1 MAGHLRQIKNDN
13 ILIRLYYI
21 KMNEKQLEAFNVVKN
36 GENLFLSGSAGTG
49 KSFTI
54 KKIVEYLEHNNKNYG
69 LTALSGC
76 AACLINGQTLHSFLS
91 LGIDKSLKD
100 IYNDLSKKYIPKL
113 KSLKSLNTLIID
125 EISMMSNELLELIN
139 ELLKM
144 IKSNLLP
151 FGGIQVILVGDFH
164 QLPPIKGNY
173 CFTSVVWDA
182 LNLHT
187 IILTDLIRQ
196 KDDLVLQEILEELRI
211 GKISDE
217 KFEILKSLNKTK
229 FLGDIKPTRLFPV
242 NANVDKI
249 NNNEFEKLVKIND
262 GSTTTYKALANYKVD
277 NIDTFNVCLTLNAQI
292 MVIRNL
298 SVENH
303 LVNGTRGIVIGL
315 LDKCVI
321 IKDINNNIHHINY
334 YTDLNKN
341 KKNYISFMPLKLAYA
356 ISIHKSQG
364 SSIDCLELDLGNDIF
379 VSGQTYTALS
389 RATNIKNIRIIN
401 IEKNSFFINKKIID
415 FYKK

>member
-1 MAGHLRQIKNDN
+1 
-13 ILIRLYYI
+13 
-21 KMNEKQLEAFNVVKN
+21 MNEKQLEAFNVVKN
-36 GENLFLSGSAGTG
+36 KQNLFLSGSAGTG

-54 KKIVEYLEHNNKNYG
+54 KKIVEYLENHNINYG
-69 LTALSGC
+69 LTALTGC
-76 AACLINGQTLHSFLS
+76 AASLINGQTIHSYLL
-91 LGIDKSLKD
+91 LGIDKTLKD
-100 IYNDLSKKYIPKL
+100 IYNDLSKKYIAKL
-113 KSLKSLNTLIID
+113 KSLRSLNTLIID
-125 EISMMSNELLELIN
+125 EVSMMSNELIELID
-139 ELLKM
+139 ELFKM
-144 IKSNLLP
+144 IKSNILP

-173 CFTSVVWDA
+173 CFTSATWDA
-182 LNLHT
+182 LNMNN

-196 KDDLVLQEILEELRI
+196 KDDLVLQEILEELRN

-217 KFEILKSLNKTK
+217 TFETLKSLNKTE
-229 FLGDIKPTRLFPV
+229 FLGDVKPTKLFPV
-242 NANVDKI
+242 NTNVDKI
-249 NNNEFEKLVKIND
+249 NNKEFQKLVKIND
-262 GSTTTYKALANYKVD
+262 GNTTMYKALSNYKVD
-277 NIDTFNVCLTLNAQI
+277 NIETFNVCLTLNAQI
-292 MVIRNL
+292 MVIRNI

-303 LVNGTRGIVIGL
+303 LVNGTRGVVIGL

-389 RATNIKNIRIIN
+389 RATNINNIKIIN
-401 IEKNSFFINKKIID
+401 IEKTSFFVNKKIID

>member
-1 MAGHLRQIKNDN
+1 
-13 ILIRLYYI
+13 
-21 KMNEKQLEAFNVVKN
+21 MNEKQLEAFNVVKN

-54 KKIVEYLEHNNKNYG
+54 KKIVEYLENNNLNYG
-69 LTALSGC
+69 LTALTGC
-76 AACLINGQTLHSFLS
+76 AASLINGQTLHSFLL

-100 IYNDLSKKYIPKL
+100 IYNDLSKKYIPKF
-113 KSLKSLNTLIID
+113 KALKSLNTLIID
-125 EISMMSNELLELIN
+125 EISMMSNELIELIN
-139 ELLKM
+139 ELFKL

-164 QLPPIKGNY
+164 QLPPIRGNY
-173 CFTSVVWDA
+173 CFTSPIWDE
-182 LNLHT
+182 LKLHN

-196 KDDLVLQEILEELRI
+196 KDDLILQEILEELRI
-211 GKISDE
+211 GTISD
-217 KFEILKSLNKTK
+217 KTFETLKSLNKTK
-229 FLGDIKPTRLFPV
+229 FIGDIKPTKLFPV
-242 NANVDKI
+242 NTNVDKI
-249 NNNEFEKLVKIND
+249 NNREFEKLVKIND
-262 GSTTTYKALANYKVD
+262 GNTTTYKALANYKVD
-277 NIDTFNVCLTLNAQI
+277 NIESFNVCLTLNAQI

-298 SVENH
+298 CVENH
-303 LVNGTRGIVIGL
+303 LVNGTRGIVVGL

-334 YTDLNKN
+334 YTDLHKN
-341 KKNYISFMPLKLAYA
+341 KKHYISFMPLKLAYA

-401 IEKNSFFINKKIID
+401 IEKNSFFVNKKIID

>member
-1 MAGHLRQIKNDN
+1 
-13 ILIRLYYI
+13 
-21 KMNEKQLEAFNVVKN
+21 MNEKQLEAFNVVKN
-36 GENLFLSGSAGTG
+36 KQNLFLSGSAGTG

-54 KKIVEYLEHNNKNYG
+54 KKIVEYLENHNINYG
-69 LTALSGC
+69 LTALTGC
-76 AACLINGQTLHSFLS
+76 AASLINGQTIHSYLL

-100 IYNDLSKKYIPKL
+100 IYNDLSKKYIAKL
-113 KSLKSLNTLIID
+113 KSLRSLNTLIID
-125 EISMMSNELLELIN
+125 EVSMMSNELIELID
-139 ELLKM
+139 ELFKM
-144 IKSNLLP
+144 IKSNILP

-173 CFTSVVWDA
+173 CFTSPTWDA
-182 LNLHT
+182 LNMYN

-196 KDDLVLQEILEELRI
+196 KDDLVLQEILEELRN
-211 GKISDE
+211 GKISD
-217 KFEILKSLNKTK
+217 KTFETLKSLNKTE
-229 FLGDIKPTRLFPV
+229 FLGDIKPTKLFPV
-242 NANVDKI
+242 NTNVDKI
-249 NNNEFEKLVKIND
+249 NNKEFQKLVKIND
-262 GSTTTYKALANYKVD
+262 GNTTIYKALSNYKVD
-277 NIDTFNVCLTLNAQI
+277 NIETFNVCLTLNAQI

-298 SVENH
+298 CVENH

-389 RATNIKNIRIIN
+389 RATNINNIKIIN
-401 IEKNSFFINKKIID
+401 IEKNSFFVNKKIID

>member
-1 MAGHLRQIKNDN
+1 
-13 ILIRLYYI
+13 
-21 KMNEKQLEAFNVVKN
+21 MNEKQLEAFNVVKN
-36 GENLFLSGSAGTG
+36 NENLFLSGSAGTG

-54 KKIVEYLEHNNKNYG
+54 KKIVEYLENNNINYG
-69 LTALSGC
+69 LTALTGC
-76 AACLINGQTLHSFLS
+76 AASLINGQTLHSFLL

-100 IYNDLSKKYIPKL
+100 IYNDLSKKYIPKFKIL
-113 KSLKSLNTLIID
+113 KSLQTLIID
-125 EISMMSNELLELIN
+125 EISMMSNELIELIN
-139 ELLKM
+139 ELFKL

-151 FGGIQVILVGDFH
+151 FGGIQIILVGDFH

-173 CFTSVVWDA
+173 CFTSPVWDS
-182 LNLHT
+182 LNLHN

-211 GKISDE
+211 GKISD
-217 KFEILKSLNKTK
+217 KTFETLKSLNKTK
-229 FLGDIKPTRLFPV
+229 FLGDIKPTKLFPV
-242 NANVDKI
+242 NTNVDKI
-249 NNNEFEKLVKIND
+249 NNREFEKLVKIND
-262 GSTTTYKALANYKVD
+262 GNTTTYKALTNYKVD
-277 NIDTFNVCLTLNAQI
+277 NIDSFNVCLTLNAQI

-303 LVNGTRGIVIGL
+303 LVNGTRGIVVGL
-315 LDKCVI
+315 LEKCVI

-334 YTDLNKN
+334 YTDLHKN
-341 KKNYISFMPLKLAYA
+341 KKHYISFIPLKLAYA

-401 IEKNSFFINKKIID
+401 IEKNSFFVNKNIID